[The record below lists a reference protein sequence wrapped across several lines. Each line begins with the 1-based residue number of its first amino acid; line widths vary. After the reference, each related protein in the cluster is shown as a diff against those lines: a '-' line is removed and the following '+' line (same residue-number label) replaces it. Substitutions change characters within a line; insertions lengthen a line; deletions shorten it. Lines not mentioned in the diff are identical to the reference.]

1 MVGTHASELH
11 KKHYYPADSP
21 TCVLVKP
28 SQVCQVISAVGWP
41 QPVVIFFLCWLQR
54 AQAELEKLQ
63 EKERVRAGKELLE
76 AKRKEDELQLKR
88 NLEQRR
94 IEKAEEAQAR
104 EKIRV
109 KLGTSLDGT
118 LH

>member
-1 MVGTHASELH
+1 M
-11 KKHYYPADSP
+11 
-21 TCVLVKP
+21 
-28 SQVCQVISAVGWP
+28 
-41 QPVVIFFLCWLQR
+41 
-54 AQAELEKLQ
+54 Q

-94 IEKAEEAQAR
+94 IEKAEEARAR

-109 KLGTSLDGT
+109 KLGASLNAI